1 MLLIEADILAWIFTP
16 EMVAKRRCDSWWNCT
31 RIRSTDKISVAN
43 HKATNSCLKFQV
55 QDIVVAYLQFPC
67 ACIMRVL
74 LQSLRNHHEPNV
86 TVETNGLLCE
96 NETWIASLMEECVQ
110 NLWEFWS
117 ATLGLASIGCFLFAA
132 LPQMYL
138 AYKNAKV
145 DHALSIGFLL
155 CWGCGDVT
163 NFIGCYL
170 TNQLLIQTVTAHF
183 YVILDS
189 IMISQFVYYKM
200 KNRKGRHSLLKW
212 LCVSWVLLCVIVM
225 MIILHLLR
233 TSHHSRSRSRQ
244 RSTFDFVEFMG
255 YISGYMSC
263 IFYLGSRFP
272 QLYKNFQRKSTEG
285 TSYLPFALAM
295 LGNTTYGL
303 SVAVNV
309 PENKAS
315 AKKYIL
321 HHLAWLIGS
330 FGVLLV
336 DFLITAQFIRYRK
349 RSDFSL
355 RSIPE
360 VAPLLDDEEEQLNNF
375 AQLH

>member
-1 MLLIEADILAWIFTP
+1 
-16 EMVAKRRCDSWWNCT
+16 
-31 RIRSTDKISVAN
+31 
-43 HKATNSCLKFQV
+43 
-55 QDIVVAYLQFPC
+55 
-67 ACIMRVL
+67 MRVL
-74 LQSLRNHHEPNV
+74 PQLLRNNHESNI
-86 TVETNGLLCE
+86 TVEKNGLLCG
-96 NETWIASLMEECVQ
+96 NETWISSVMEECVQ

-117 ATLGLASIGCFLFAA
+117 AVLGLASICCFLFAA
-132 LPQMYL
+132 LPQMYVS
-138 AYKNAKV
+138 YKNAKV
-145 DHALSIGFLL
+145 DHALSVGFLL
-155 CWGCGDVT
+155 CWVCGDIT

-170 TNQLLIQTVTAHF
+170 TNQLLIQTVTANF
-183 YVILDS
+183 YVTLDS
-189 IMISQFVYYKM
+189 MMISQFAYYKL
-200 KNRKGRHSLLKW
+200 KNRKGRCKKYFIQSNALLKW

-225 MIILHLLR
+225 MTILHLLR
-233 TSHHSRSRSRQ
+233 RSHHGRSRPGQ
-244 RSTFDFVEFMG
+244 RGTFDIVEFVG

-263 IFYLGSRFP
+263 LFYLGSRFP

-285 TSYLPFALAM
+285 TSYLLFALAM

-336 DFLITAQFIRYRK
+336 DFCITAQFIRYRK
-349 RSDFSL
+349 RSNLSL

-360 VAPLLDDEEEQLNNF
+360 VAPLLDDEEELNNF
-375 AQLH
+375 AQLQRFK